1 MSLPLDEDF
10 NDYETVKAAQQ
21 RMTFKTTEGVPT
33 VDAIPTHGAHSSPR
47 EARGGAFAPAD
58 VPLIKDALYAL
69 LKDIPE
75 DDERVS
81 KVANLLHR
89 LGRIS

>member
-1 MSLPLDEDF
+1 MSIPLDADW
-10 NDYETVKAAQQ
+10 ND
-21 RMTFKTTEGVPT
+21 
-33 VDAIPTHGAHSSPR
+33 IPTKPR